1 MGSTKADLYATMLE
15 ETAKSTAGA
24 AAKVSAEKH
33 FKVIQEGK
41 AHPLWLV
48 GHLANTN
55 NLLINMW
62 CCNGE
67 SLLPKHYGKIF
78 APDFAGGAPITVD
91 PATYPS
97 WDELLE
103 QYKTV
108 AAKCAE
114 GIRTLDDATLAGE
127 LRGGAPDQMKQIFG
141 NTEKTLRSIIA
152 HDSYHRGQ
160 MALIVA
166 LK

>member
-1 MGSTKADLYATMLE
+1 MGSAKADIYATIFEDTTKA
-15 ETAKSTAGA
+15 TANA
-24 AAKVSAEKH
+24 AAKVPAEKR

-55 NLLINMW
+55 NLLIHMW

-67 SLLPKHYGKIF
+67 SLLPKGYGKIF
-78 APDFAGGAPITVD
+78 APDFAGGAPITSD
-91 PATYPS
+91 AATYPA

-108 AAKCAE
+108 SAKCAE
-114 GIRTLDDATLAGE
+114 AIRGLDDASLAGE

-141 NTEKTLRSIIA
+141 NTEKTLRAITL
-152 HDSYHRGQ
+152 HDAYHRGQ
-160 MALIVA
+160 FALIAA